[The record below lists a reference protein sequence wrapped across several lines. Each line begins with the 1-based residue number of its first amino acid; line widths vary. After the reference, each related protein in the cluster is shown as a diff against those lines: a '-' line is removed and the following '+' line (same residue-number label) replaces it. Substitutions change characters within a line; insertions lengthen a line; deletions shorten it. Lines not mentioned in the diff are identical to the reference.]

1 MANIEDHF
9 EEVPQYEADQTG
21 NTRKRALE
29 FGEDNN
35 RDNSERCTAKQ
46 GSKGVTQNM
55 RTKKRRTTGE
65 PPPDMYQSRRKLSSS
80 LEKGIKDVGS
90 VNIPMANND
99 TETHDNSTRGSPL
112 EGPESAIMESMV
124 DIEQLCAN
132 EDAEMF
138 ILKRAKTEQVDNSP
152 PVMLMKVPYK
162 LATMIQNQISTG
174 LKYRRE
180 KDISIPKLDQELRM
194 SRLSQKSVEHR
205 LQGLPKLSGGRT
217 PTPRES
223 PAAERLHRE
232 AHEINR
238 KMEKIEQKKKTL
250 SRDIGLARKEWEG
263 VAVVVEKNLQDIF
276 VRCGL
281 FEDDKAVSVPPVAQ
295 GVEGMRMA
303 SKPPIVSRFDEKKDS
318 KLLPGENEATT
329 IAANVEELS
338 VGQAIAIVREAKA
351 RREKHEVQRQHDEHR
366 NTFRRGL
373 LAARVAA
380 AADRPDAPDRLIEEE
395 FSRDYV
401 RAGSKLAEAVT
412 RAEAA
417 HEAQLVAAAEAGV
430 SIIGSDDDREPNFPY
445 DLEEYAAV
453 KKQCLDRDAVQ
464 EWINVIDASSKP
476 NLRPLGYLLHMAE
489 KWKRAA
495 EEDDDASSS
504 GEDFMPNTGVEP
516 RREASPTQGSVMK
529 LASKSKSWHTEP
541 YWSFSD
547 CAEGKKRRRI
557 DDWTRKIQ
565 QPVG

>member
-1 MANIEDHF
+1 M
-9 EEVPQYEADQTG
+9 
-21 NTRKRALE
+21 
-29 FGEDNN
+29 
-35 RDNSERCTAKQ
+35 C
-46 GSKGVTQNM
+46 
-55 RTKKRRTTGE
+55 
-65 PPPDMYQSRRKLSSS
+65 
-80 LEKGIKDVGS
+80 
-90 VNIPMANND
+90 
-99 TETHDNSTRGSPL
+99 
-112 EGPESAIMESMV
+112 PESAIMESMV

-162 LATMIQNQISTG
+162 LATMIQNQISAG

-223 PAAERLHRE
+223 PTAERLHRE

-295 GVEGMRMA
+295 GVEGMRVA

-329 IAANVEELS
+329 KAANEGELS

-351 RREKHEVQRQHDEHR
+351 RREKHEAQRQHDEHR

-380 AADRPDAPDRLIEEE
+380 AADRPDAPGRLIEEE

-417 HEAQLVAAAEAGV
+417 HEAQFAAAAEAGV

-453 KKQCLDRDAVQ
+453 KKQCLDQDAVQ
-464 EWINVIDASSKP
+464 EWINAIEASSKP

-495 EEDDDASSS
+495 EGDDDVSSS
-504 GEDFMPNTGVEP
+504 GEEANPDAGVEP
-516 RREASPTQGSVMK
+516 RREIPQMQDSV
-529 LASKSKSWHTEP
+529 LEPASKSKSWHTEP

-557 DDWTRKIQ
+557 DDWTRRIQ

>member
-1 MANIEDHF
+1 MANIKDHF
-9 EEVPQYEADQTG
+9 EEVAQYEADQTG
-21 NTRKRALE
+21 KTRKRALE
-29 FGEDNN
+29 CGGDNN
-35 RDNSERCTAKQ
+35 SDNTERCPAKQ

-65 PPPDMYQSRRKLSSS
+65 PPPDIYQSRRKFSSS
-80 LEKGIKDVGS
+80 LEK
-90 VNIPMANND
+90 
-99 TETHDNSTRGSPL
+99 ETHDNSTRGSPL
-112 EGPESAIMESMV
+112 EGPEIAIRESMT
-124 DIEQLCAN
+124 DIEQLCTN
-132 EDAEMF
+132 EAAEMF
-138 ILKRAKTEQVDNSP
+138 ILKRAKTEQVDSSP

-180 KDISIPKLDQELRM
+180 KHISIPKLDQELRM
-194 SRLSQKSVEHR
+194 TRLSQKSVEHR

-217 PTPRES
+217 PTPHES
-223 PAAERLHRE
+223 PTAERLHRE
-232 AHEINR
+232 AHEINQ
-238 KMEKIEQKKKTL
+238 KMERIEQKKKTL
-250 SRDIGLARKEWEG
+250 SRDIELARKAWEG
-263 VAVVVEKNLQDIF
+263 VVMVVEKNLQDIF

-295 GVEGMRMA
+295 RVEGMKVA

-318 KLLPGENEATT
+318 KPLPGENEATT
-329 IAANVEELS
+329 KAANEGELS
-338 VGQAIAIVREAKA
+338 VGQAIAIVREAEA
-351 RREKHEVQRQHDEHR
+351 RREKHEAQRQHDEHR

-373 LAARVAA
+373 LAARAAAA

-417 HEAQLVAAAEAGV
+417 HEAQLVAAAEAAV

-464 EWINVIDASSKP
+464 EWINAIDASSKP

-495 EEDDDASSS
+495 EGDDDVSSS
-504 GEDFMPNTGVEP
+504 GEDIMPNAGVEP
-516 RREASPTQGSVMK
+516 CRETSPTQDSVLR
-529 LASKSKSWHTEP
+529 LASKSKSWHTEL

-557 DDWTRKIQ
+557 DDWTRRIQ